1 MTFMQARTANEVLKA
16 QERRLRL
23 QQMKGELVDRAK
35 AVAQVFRL
43 ARDERDAW
51 INWPARVAAMIAAE
65 VEVDPHQVH
74 TVVIALSAALTWRVS
89 IKIAGS
95 PPSSNPRAARA
106 GLQPEARDP
115 QAALCK
121 PRDQGLALARHLG
134 FANDLSGR
142 IDHAHAAPFQRDVDR
157 GIVLHGC
164 LSSSMLG
171 ADHRTPFH
179 LSVGDSRHS
188 EKAQAAGRPDY
199 RIWQFSGSQALDEA
213 YVPFFGAFGAACF
226 AQRSL
231 SPATSIEINLSGFGI
246 RILDHEEWRATRAA
260 PLQVLSIPGLVDR
273 IPGSTRFAVVFRHNS
288 NGGQLS
294 FIG

>member
-1 MTFMQARTANEVLKA
+1 
-16 QERRLRL
+16 
-23 QQMKGELVDRAK
+23 
-35 AVAQVFRL
+35 
-43 ARDERDAW
+43 
-51 INWPARVAAMIAAE
+51 
-65 VEVDPHQVH
+65 
-74 TVVIALSAALTWRVS
+74 
-89 IKIAGS
+89 
-95 PPSSNPRAARA
+95 
-106 GLQPEARDP
+106 
-115 QAALCK
+115 
-121 PRDQGLALARHLG
+121 
-134 FANDLSGR
+134 
-142 IDHAHAAPFQRDVDR
+142 
-157 GIVLHGC
+157 
-164 LSSSMLG
+164 MLG

-246 RILDHEEWRATRAA
+246 RILDHEEWRSTRAA